1 MATGGL
7 LKMFTIKIAEC
18 GSDSAD
24 NESEEE
30 SASKSDGE
38 EGKTDKTD
46 KTDNKAVDKYTMAC
60 NAMEKTAADCDDILV
75 FLQAVVAKAPWVAA
89 APLMLRAD
97 KHARAWFWCWL
108 VHHTAPLSTPL
119 IVAPQYYSGLT
130 EVLSDVA
137 MCIKNA
143 ESF

>member
-1 MATGGL
+1 
-7 LKMFTIKIAEC
+7 MFTIKIAEC

-38 EGKTDKTD
+38 EG

-75 FLQAVVAKAPWVAA
+75 FLQAVVVKAPWVAA

-97 KHARAWFWCWL
+97 KRARAWFCCWL
-108 VHHTAPLSTPL
+108 VHHPAPLSTPL
-119 IVAPQYYSGLT
+119 IVEPQYYSGLT

-137 MCIKNA
+137 ICIKNA